1 MDLLDSILNAMDA
14 PPSASEQQKT
24 LIKKQREMMEKMQKK
39 QKEELSRFRKY
50 VDERMARFAKD
61 DRVSIEFQPLDKV
74 HRSVIHEIAE
84 NGGFIAMSFG
94 QEDVDRHS
102 VVYKK
107 EHAPGEDEVT
117 ARRNGDGWNKEIA
130 KEYAEQRKERLA
142 QEQSDKKASTA
153 AAEAGCST
161 DPDNTTGEVKPTT
174 NYKAKYAHLIG
185 ESAGLQAAGKTE
197 TNQSYGFVPSK
208 NKKDVRSI
216 EQTLADIQAK
226 KRLKLQQQQE
236 QQQEPQPQQQQQQEP
251 EEEALEVSQ
260 STAENPPAIDH
271 Q

>member
-1 MDLLDSILNAMDA
+1 MDLLDSILNSMDA
-14 PPSASEQQKT
+14 PPATNEQQKT
-24 LIKKQREMMEKMQKK
+24 LIKKQREMMERMQNK
-39 QKEELSRFRKY
+39 QKEELLRFRKY
-50 VDERMARFAKD
+50 VEERMGRFAKD
-61 DRVSIEFQPLDKV
+61 DRTCIEFQPLDKV

-94 QEDVDRHS
+94 REDEDRHS

-107 EHAPGEDEVT
+107 EHPPSEDEVT

-130 KEYAEQRKERLA
+130 KEYSERRKERLA
-142 QEQSDKKASTA
+142 QEQQSQSDHNRASTSD
-153 AAEAGCST
+153 ST
-161 DPDNTTGEVKPTT
+161 GATASTSANANVNASSSDEVKPTS

-185 ESAGLQAAGKTE
+185 ESAALQAARKTE

-208 NKKDVRSI
+208 NKKDMRSI

-236 QQQEPQPQQQQQQEP
+236 QLEHEQQLAEQNHDVNPADEQQQ
-251 EEEALEVSQ
+251 
-260 STAENPPAIDH
+260 
-271 Q
+271 